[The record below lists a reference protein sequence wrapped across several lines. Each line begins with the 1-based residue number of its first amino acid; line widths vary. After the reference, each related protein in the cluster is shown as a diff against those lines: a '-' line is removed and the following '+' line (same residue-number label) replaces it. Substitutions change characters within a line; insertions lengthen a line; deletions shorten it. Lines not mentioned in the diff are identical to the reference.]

1 MKVKKQAL
9 EKERQLQIAEK
20 RLAKAMAKK
29 AEKEAQMAKSN
40 QLRQSN

>member
-1 MKVKKQAL
+1 MEAMKVKKQAL

-29 AEKEAQMAKSN
+29 AEKEA
-40 QLRQSN
+40 